1 MSQVKE
7 FKAIEKQ
14 EETVE
19 VKESN
24 PFVWT
29 RINKNFETAIISAG
43 QTFSEQMFASGNNR
57 YVQSYTEVTEPTID
71 SEYEITLN
79 KNKKFTLPVSL
90 PSLMSWVCCEKNEF
104 NIHVNNK
111 VIPFHDRG
119 LLLYPSWVEGVQVE
133 ATTRS
138 QIIKYG
144 SLSVPL
150 KHKQ

>member
-29 RINKNFETAIISAG
+29 RINQNFERAIISAG

-90 PSLMSWVCCEKNEF
+90 PSLMSW
-104 NIHVNNK
+104 
-111 VIPFHDRG
+111 
-119 LLLYPSWVEGVQVE
+119 
-133 ATTRS
+133 RS
-138 QIIKYG
+138 
-144 SLSVPL
+144 
-150 KHKQ
+150 